1 MNFTIIDKKLIVS
14 HGETEITYRDIL
26 NATANYDI
34 DEDIDEIVLPD
45 TIKTIHEDAFFD
57 FYKIKRINIPA
68 NVQYIG
74 AQAFWG
80 LDNLEELTLPI
91 TVQFVGKHAFCNCG
105 ELTLTVLG
113 SSGDIP
119 SGWDAAFAANIKEV
133 RFQENAC

>member
-1 MNFTIIDKKLIVS
+1 MDKTLVVCD
-14 HGETEITYRDIL
+14 GETEITYRDIL

-34 DEDIDEIVLPD
+34 DEIVLPD
-45 TIKTIHEDAFFD
+45 TIKVIHEDAFFD
-57 FYKIKRINIPA
+57 RPEIKRINIPA

-80 LDNLEELTLPI
+80 LDDLEELTLPI

-133 RFQENAC
+133 RFQKKT